1 MKEPLYH
8 EHAGLVHHADQL
20 LGHMGSVKSR
30 LQFGEAHISWHT
42 DWADRVLW
50 LHGRLRMVR
59 LAIDHNEYPSAFAL
73 ARTGL
78 EHHLFDRL
86 FFLADRAALVQRL
99 EPADDQV
106 AYVRQLDQ
114 LKADPASDI
123 EDWRSLGKR
132 RYELVRASPAFE
144 NEPTHRM
151 SYLNLLL
158 KEFDP
163 FLGKTRL
170 QERLTRRF
178 TAIKEME
185 RYAKENEEFRQDYFT
200 SARLRR
206 NLEVA
211 DLATEHERMQIDVHL
226 DFLSA
231 FVHGSPA
238 SYDAIYGGRKQPA
251 SSPPYDHYCSE
262 LALLYVIR
270 IAGEELLHF
279 ERALSRPPATQIRDW
294 TTTARDIELADQASA
309 HFWFLWP
316 QPTSPL
322 RSRAL
327 RRGRDVRGRWRARR
341 HPQGPADRPGISGAR
356 TDPLR
361 GSAQARH
368 RHALG
373 VSGDDDGDVVP
384 VAVATRRRA
393 VSVDIGGPSV
403 ARLALQLTE
412 SGRLRRKG
420 LTQVHDTNSGA
431 LNRPG
436 ESGFDSLPVK

>member
-309 HFWFLWP
+309 HFWFLG
-316 QPTSPL
+316 
-322 RSRAL
+322 RSRPHHYD
-327 RRGRDVRGRWRARR
+327 RVRSVEDAMFEAAGE
-341 HPQGPADRPGISGAR
+341 PADILKVPRIDPASLELEQIHYE
-356 TDPLR
+356 DPLKR
-361 GSAQARH
+361 VIDMHSAYQEMTTGTWYQSPWRRDDARF
-368 RHALG
+368 R
-373 VSGDDDGDVVP
+373 
-384 VAVATRRRA
+384 
-393 VSVDIGGPSV
+393 
-403 ARLALQLTE
+403 
-412 SGRLRRKG
+412 
-420 LTQVHDTNSGA
+420 
-431 LNRPG
+431 
-436 ESGFDSLPVK
+436 